1 MDTPAPGMKRR
12 SEPSVFLKIV
22 AWLSFLLNVIIIGTG
37 GAVRLTGS
45 GLGCPTW
52 PLCTSD
58 SLVPTQ
64 ELSWHSLIEFGNR
77 TISGPILV
85 SAILVFILSLMLRR
99 YRKDLLVLSAIVL
112 GLVVLQAVVGG
123 VIVWLH
129 LNANLV
135 GFHYVV
141 SLILVCITAA
151 FLARMYEPPV
161 TRERVV
167 PGPYAVLTHLTSLFV
182 AVTVFVG
189 VLTTGAGPHS
199 GDANIERDG
208 FDASLLA
215 HIHAWPGYITLAL
228 VFAITVWAVIAKL
241 RPARWSIMLLV
252 AMIVQI
258 GVGVYQ
264 ARTGLPPLAVG
275 IHMVLA
281 SLTAAAMT
289 LVVLRMKRP
298 VAAVAQSQPPV
309 SGV

>member
-1 MDTPAPGMKRR
+1 
-12 SEPSVFLKIV
+12 
-22 AWLSFLLNVIIIGTG
+22 
-37 GAVRLTGS
+37 
-45 GLGCPTW
+45 TW

-199 GDANIERDG
+199 GDANI
-208 FDASLLA
+208 
-215 HIHAWPGYITLAL
+215 
-228 VFAITVWAVIAKL
+228 
-241 RPARWSIMLLV
+241 
-252 AMIVQI
+252 
-258 GVGVYQ
+258 
-264 ARTGLPPLAVG
+264 
-275 IHMVLA
+275 
-281 SLTAAAMT
+281 
-289 LVVLRMKRP
+289 
-298 VAAVAQSQPPV
+298 
-309 SGV
+309 